1 MMNIR
6 TFTLASIFALTCGGA
21 LLPVYAHAQATTISL
36 GAIDTLL
43 ARSRFRDAAAAL
55 DAWEREHA
63 TSITTAERATAL
75 LLRARMTQ
83 EGDSA
88 RAVYLTLSLGYPSSP
103 EAPVAMLRLGQLAAA
118 SGDVVRAKS
127 YFQRVV
133 KDYPTSPVHDEAVEW
148 LAKTN
153 SGALTQP
160 RNATTTNGA
169 ATSKSTSS
177 TPNPVTTRAQNSQ
190 GSAPKP
196 PASAGST
203 PAASA
208 QSGAPAVQGGAPAVE
223 GGATAAQAGAF
234 ALQVGAFR
242 EASTAATVA
251 RQMAKRGFEA
261 RVVTVSGS
269 TLSRVRVGRFATS
282 RASEETMRRLRA
294 AGYEAVVVD
303 DARLEVVTS
312 K

>member
-1 MMNIR
+1 
-6 TFTLASIFALTCGGA
+6 
-21 LLPVYAHAQATTISL
+21 
-36 GAIDTLL
+36 
-43 ARSRFRDAAAAL
+43 
-55 DAWEREHA
+55 
-63 TSITTAERATAL
+63 
-75 LLRARMTQ
+75 
-83 EGDSA
+83 
-88 RAVYLTLSLGYPSSP
+88 
-103 EAPVAMLRLGQLAAA
+103 
-118 SGDVVRAKS
+118 
-127 YFQRVV
+127 
-133 KDYPTSPVHDEAVEW
+133 
-148 LAKTN
+148 
-153 SGALTQP
+153 
-160 RNATTTNGA
+160 
-169 ATSKSTSS
+169 
-177 TPNPVTTRAQNSQ
+177 
-190 GSAPKP
+190 
-196 PASAGST
+196 
-203 PAASA
+203 
-208 QSGAPAVQGGAPAVE
+208 VQGGAPAVQ